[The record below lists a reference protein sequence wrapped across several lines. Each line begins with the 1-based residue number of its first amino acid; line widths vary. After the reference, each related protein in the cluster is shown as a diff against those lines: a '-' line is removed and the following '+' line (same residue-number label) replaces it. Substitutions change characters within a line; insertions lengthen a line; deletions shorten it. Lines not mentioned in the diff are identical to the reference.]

1 MRQKTDL
8 EHVHSFNKG
17 LVLVTDQLSID
28 RKIYSQHCIHTT
40 QHYTTQHNTTQHN
53 TTQRNTT
60 QYNAALML
68 DHWSLIRPTH
78 CSIFSQI

>member
-17 LVLVTDQLSID
+17 LVLVTGQLSID

-40 QHYTTQHNTTQHN
+40 QHI
-53 TTQRNTT
+53 TT

-68 DHWSLIRPTH
+68 DHWSSTRPTH

>member
-40 QHYTTQHNTTQHN
+40 QHNTTLHKCL
-53 TTQRNTT
+53 TTG
-60 QYNAALML
+60 
-68 DHWSLIRPTH
+68 H
-78 CSIFSQI
+78 

>member
-40 QHYTTQHNTTQHN
+40 QHNITQHNTTLH
-53 TTQRNTT
+53 
-60 QYNAALML
+60 
-68 DHWSLIRPTH
+68 
-78 CSIFSQI
+78 